1 MVMAANNQQIAEY
14 LLLIKKLTNIKI
26 KDPNHHDLKEEV
38 VQDACLKLYKVNFF
52 STNDLNASEDVQR
65 QINGYIGKT
74 IWSCYMDQLKLRGIN
89 RRLTKSEA
97 DESGNRYESVKT
109 QDIDETD
116 EGDFVPP
123 PSESPE
129 QYVFIKEAYE
139 WIVDCFNSAT
149 SNMKDTAKQSFFNA
163 VFWEF
168 DSYGLTTKA
177 LAKHLGYTSSNP
189 TQELKRFA
197 EKVSLCTS
205 PHGIVINNPHEQ
217 IQFLREQLTN
227 TEVGS

>member
-1 MVMAANNQQIAEY
+1 MITS
-14 LLLIKKLTNIKI
+14 L
-26 KDPNHHDLKEEV
+26 
-38 VQDACLKLYKVNFF
+38 
-52 STNDLNASEDVQR
+52 SE
-65 QINGYIGKT
+65 I
-74 IWSCYMDQLKLRGIN
+74 
-89 RRLTKSEA
+89 
-97 DESGNRYESVKT
+97 
-109 QDIDETD
+109 
-116 EGDFVPP
+116 
-123 PSESPE
+123 
-129 QYVFIKEAYE
+129 
-139 WIVDCFNSAT
+139 
-149 SNMKDTAKQSFFNA
+149 
-163 VFWEF
+163 EF